1 MTDITENLHGVLQ
14 NIVRNRNTIAGNLKQ
29 VDQAVSQLDEVSLG
43 SIKQLLA
50 KWEHPQAVGQFINA
64 VAQKDS
70 INRALGEMDTAIAVL
85 QTAADD
91 EAFQL
96 QAQAQL
102 AANEAAAASPPLP
115 AAGQS
120 GAPAPADQG
129 TAAGSPP
136 ASDVPA
142 VPAQAN

>member
-1 MTDITENLHGVLQ
+1 MADITENLHGVLQ
-14 NIVRNRNTIAGNLKQ
+14 NIVRNRNAVANNLKQ
-29 VDQAVSQLDEVSLG
+29 VDQAVSQLDEESLG
-43 SIKQLLA
+43 SIKQLLK

-64 VAQKDS
+64 VAQQEGLSK
-70 INRALGEMDTAIAVL
+70 AAAEMDTAIAVL

-102 AANEAAAASPPLP
+102 AANEQAATAPPLP

-120 GAPAPADQG
+120 SAPAPADQN
-129 TAAGSPP
+129 TATGGHAPAPANTSP
-136 ASDVPA
+136 AD
-142 VPAQAN
+142 

>member
-1 MTDITENLHGVLQ
+1 MADITENLHGVLQ
-14 NIVRNRNTIAGNLKQ
+14 NIVRNRNAVATNLKQ
-29 VDQAVSQLDEVSLG
+29 VDQAVAQLDEASLG

-64 VAQKDS
+64 VAQQEGLNK
-70 INRALGEMDTAIAVL
+70 AAAEMDTAIAVL

-102 AANEAAAASPPLP
+102 AANEQAAASPPLP
-115 AAGQS
+115 VAGQS
-120 GAPAPADQG
+120 GESAPAAEI
-129 TAAGSPP
+129 AGAPS
-136 ASDVPA
+136 A
-142 VPAQAN
+142 